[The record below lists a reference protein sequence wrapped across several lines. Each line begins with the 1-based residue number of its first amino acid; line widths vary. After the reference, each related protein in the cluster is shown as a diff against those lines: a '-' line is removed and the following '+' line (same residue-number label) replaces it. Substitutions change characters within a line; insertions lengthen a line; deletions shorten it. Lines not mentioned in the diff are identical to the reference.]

1 MRSSVPAVSG
11 APPKSHL
18 RLLLILLVGAAG
30 IAALSLWPMSPPE
43 TISPLKGGDRPPVA
57 RGGALDPESVPE
69 LRLAA
74 GRGAVND
81 AVGRDV
87 FRFYSS
93 PTPTPTKVPPTPTP
107 TVEYTFPSL
116 PTPVPTP
123 TPIVPPPFPFKAIG
137 KFGPKDRPIVA
148 LEEGARLINAQEGDV
163 VDNRFIVRKIN
174 RESVDFGFVGLPPEI
189 TRRLPIPLPYP

>member
-1 MRSSVPAVSG
+1 MKPSASAVAGS
-11 APPKSHL
+11 PPKSHL
-18 RLLLILLVGAAG
+18 RLLLVLLALAGG
-30 IAALSLWPMSPPE
+30 IAALSLWPMTPPE
-43 TISPLKGGDRPPVA
+43 TISPLKGGDRPPGA
-57 RGGALDPESVPE
+57 RGGAIDPESVPE

-74 GRGAVND
+74 GRGEAKD
-81 AVGRDV
+81 EVGRDV

-107 TVEYTFPSL
+107 AVYYVLPDF

-137 KFGPKDRPIVA
+137 KFGPRDRPIVV
-148 LEEGARLINAQEGDV
+148 LELGTRLINAQEGDV
-163 VDNRFIVRKIN
+163 VENRFIVRKIN
-174 RESVDFGFVGLPPEI
+174 RESVDFGFVSLPPEI

>member
-1 MRSSVPAVSG
+1 MKRPAPAAAGV
-11 APPKSHL
+11 PPKSQL
-18 RLLLILLVGAAG
+18 RLLLILLAGAAG
-30 IAALSLWPMSPPE
+30 LAAFSLWPTAAPE

-57 RGGALDPESVPE
+57 RGGALDPQSVPE

-74 GRGAVND
+74 ERGASKD
-81 AVGRDV
+81 EVGRDV

-93 PTPTPTKVPPTPTP
+93 PTLTPTVIPPTPTP
-107 TVEYTFPSL
+107 AVYYLLPDF

-123 TPIVPPPFPFKAIG
+123 TPIVPPPIPFKAIG

-148 LEEGARLINAQEGDV
+148 LEEGARLMNAQEGDV

-189 TRRLPIPLPYP
+189 TRRLPIPIPYP